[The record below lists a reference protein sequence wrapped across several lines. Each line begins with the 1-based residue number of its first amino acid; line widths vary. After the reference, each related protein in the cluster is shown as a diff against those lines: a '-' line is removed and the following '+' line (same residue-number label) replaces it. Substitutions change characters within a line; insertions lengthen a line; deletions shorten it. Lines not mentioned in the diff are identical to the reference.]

1 MKPNEHVYPSYST
14 SKVINSFINPYDEF
28 SHFCVDN
35 YYRNGYSNELT
46 LTEFKKYT
54 IDKKKSIFVDSLSNY
69 YSGIE
74 IVDVGDLIEI
84 YSGPKFIC
92 KIQMD
97 DISGVCDDNTYTSL
111 LFDFVN
117 NDDFTYISDKNNNQY
132 FFYELMNNKEQLDL
146 VISLIIGLLNFGDFM
161 KYHKMFN
168 IKLKNI
174 DSFIRSLNPY
184 INNEL
189 EVVYDNN
196 GFKLYIDLNDTIHF
210 YESDYKSYMNSI
222 DTYFSNLNV

>member
-1 MKPNEHVYPSYST
+1 
-14 SKVINSFINPYDEF
+14 
-28 SHFCVDN
+28 
-35 YYRNGYSNELT
+35 
-46 LTEFKKYT
+46 
-54 IDKKKSIFVDSLSNY
+54 
-69 YSGIE
+69 
-74 IVDVGDLIEI
+74 
-84 YSGPKFIC
+84 
-92 KIQMD
+92 
-97 DISGVCDDNTYTSL
+97 
-111 LFDFVN
+111 
-117 NDDFTYISDKNNNQY
+117 
-132 FFYELMNNKEQLDL
+132 MNNKEQLDL